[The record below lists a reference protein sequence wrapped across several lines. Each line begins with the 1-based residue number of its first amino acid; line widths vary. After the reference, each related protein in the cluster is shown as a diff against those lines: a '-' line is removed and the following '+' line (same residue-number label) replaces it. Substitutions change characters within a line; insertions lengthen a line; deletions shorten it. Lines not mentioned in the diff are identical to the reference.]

1 MASLSVVVPVYNSE
15 TNLKELHTR
24 LTAVLCGISGDYEII
39 LVDDGSADRSWHVIQ
54 TLVASDSHVRGMRHS
69 RNYGQHNAL
78 LTGMRSASFEVI
90 VTLDD
95 DLQNPPEEIPKLL
108 TKLEEGYDVVYGT
121 PEEER
126 HGFFRDAASK
136 LIKMALQKAMNVK
149 VGRYVSAFRVFR
161 RRLCDAFVDYRHPY
175 IVIDVLLAWA
185 TTSFSHVDVKHDKRK
200 AGVSNYTLSRLIAH
214 AVNMITGF
222 SIFPLKL
229 ATYLGFFFTFF
240 GICVFVYVVG
250 RYLVLGGS
258 VAGFPFL
265 ASIIAIFSGVQLFV
279 LGIIGAYIAR
289 IHVRNMN
296 QPVSSVRE
304 RAGFDQDLIS
314 RR

>member
-15 TNLKELHTR
+15 TNLKELYSR
-24 LTAVLCGISGDYEII
+24 LTAVLVNLSDVYEII
-39 LVDDGSADRSWHVIQ
+39 LVDDGSVDQSWQVIRE
-54 TLVASDSHVRGMRHS
+54 LAAFDSHVRGLRHS

-78 LTGMRSASFEVI
+78 LTGMRNASFEVI

-126 HGFFRDAASK
+126 HGFFRDMASR
-136 LIKMALQKAMNVK
+136 LIKMALQKTMNVK
-149 VGRYVSAFRVFR
+149 TGRYVSAFRTFR
-161 RRLCDAFVDYRHPY
+161 RRLCDVFVDYRHPY
-175 IVIDVLLAWA
+175 IVIDVLLSWA
-185 TTSFSHVDVKHDKRK
+185 TTSFAHVDVKHDKRK
-200 AGVSNYTLSRLIAH
+200 TGVSNYSLARLISH

-229 ATYLGFFFTFF
+229 ATFLGFFFTFF
-240 GICVFVYVVG
+240 GIGVFVYVVG
-250 RYLVLGGS
+250 RYLILGGS

-279 LGIIGAYIAR
+279 LGIIGEYIAR

-304 RAGFDQDLIS
+304 RAGVDQELIS
-314 RR
+314 KR